1 MYLFLSIGDWIGR
14 LTAITF
20 HKGLLYVSNGGKIST
35 VDMKG
40 LLKNIIVALPGIGD
54 HYVDQIAFG
63 PDGRMY
69 FDVGTAT
76 NSGISWK
83 RQSMGKT
90 NARIP

>member
-1 MYLFLSIGDWIGR
+1 
-14 LTAITF
+14 
-20 HKGLLYVSNGGKIST
+20 
-35 VDMKG
+35 MKG

-76 NSGISWK
+76 NSGHSWK